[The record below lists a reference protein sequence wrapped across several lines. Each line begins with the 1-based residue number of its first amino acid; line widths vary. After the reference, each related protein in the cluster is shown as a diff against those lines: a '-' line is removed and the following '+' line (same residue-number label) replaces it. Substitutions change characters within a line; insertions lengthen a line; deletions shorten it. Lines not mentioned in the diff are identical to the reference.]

1 MDEVLAIAARLS
13 GKAALPPP
21 VSAERLS
28 GGKNNRVFL
37 VRDAD
42 GTRRVLKLY
51 HVSAADTRDRLGAE
65 WRFISYAR
73 GRGIGAVPEPL
84 AMDRSDHA
92 ALYTF
97 RPGRKLA
104 PGEVGA
110 DHVEAALAF
119 IVALNRAPRALDGI
133 APGSEACFSLDDH
146 MATVARRVSRLAG
159 IDRSAPHGEEA
170 TAFVA
175 AKLVPAWE
183 RVRARI
189 AEAAR
194 TEGDSALPEAGR
206 IVSPSDFGFHNALV
220 TDSAVSF
227 IDFEYAGLDDPAKLV
242 GDFFSVPEIPT
253 PLACL
258 DRFIDRLQAELALGE
273 RFGQRARLLI
283 DAYRIKWAC
292 IILND
297 FMPLDEARRAFAL
310 GTDRAERCRAQLA
323 KAEATLKD
331 LTPSHPGDR
340 HGLS

>member
-1 MDEVLAIAARLS
+1 MDEVLAIAARLCS
-13 GKAALPPP
+13 KAALAPP

-37 VRDAD
+37 VEDAA

-65 WRFISYAR
+65 WRFITYAR
-73 GRGIGAVPEPL
+73 DRGIDTVPEPL
-84 AMDRSDHA
+84 AMDRGDHA
-92 ALYTF
+92 ALYAF

-104 PGEVGA
+104 PGEVGT

-119 IVALNRAPRALDGI
+119 IVALNRTPRALDGI

-146 MATVARRVSRLAG
+146 LATVARRVARLAG
-159 IDRSAPHGEEA
+159 IDRTAPHGEEA
-170 TAFVA
+170 AAFVA
-175 AKLVPAWE
+175 AALVPAWE

-194 TEGDSALPEAGR
+194 AGGDGALPEAAR

-220 TDSAVSF
+220 ADGAVSF

-258 DRFIDRLQAELALGE
+258 DRFIDGLQEGLALGDS
-273 RFGQRARLLI
+273 FGRRARLLI

-323 KAEATLKD
+323 KAEAILKD
-331 LTPSHPGDR
+331 LTPFHTGDR